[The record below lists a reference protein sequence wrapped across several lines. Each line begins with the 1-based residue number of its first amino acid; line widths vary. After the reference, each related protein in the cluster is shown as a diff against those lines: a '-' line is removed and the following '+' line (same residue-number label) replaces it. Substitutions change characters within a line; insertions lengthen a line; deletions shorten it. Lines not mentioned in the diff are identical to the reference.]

1 MAVTA
6 WDDIYGTEGV
16 YTGYGMGGIDAM
28 DGINSLSGI
37 NGVSGM

>member
-1 MAVTA
+1 MH
-6 WDDIYGTEGV
+6 DIYGTEGV
-16 YTGYGMGGIDAM
+16 YAGYGMGGIDATM